1 MANTYEFYKPNLHS
15 EYPTVDGPLSVSTY
29 IAAMD
34 AAYSAFRSKVATATK
49 SFNPSAISN
58 TEAGNK
64 VDEKSVFSLAD
75 VDYPVYHSPY
85 GKQVQKGHARLLFMD
100 YLSAPHK
107 PEFAN
112 IEPSFLD
119 LPYPQT
125 INSKEIE
132 KSFMALSKADYA
144 SRVSLSMRC
153 ASRCGNMYTASLY
166 GGLASLLSTVDAETL
181 KGKRISMYA
190 FGGGCASTFWTMRV
204 KGDVSEIAKKMDL
217 LKRLE
222 SMEVVSS
229 EEYTEGLQVCF
240 STHSLPTPH
249 FLFSTVY
256 LYMFAELIHF
266 GFVLW
271 WYYSSGK
278 ITITWRHTSPRETSR
293 TSGREHFSSTAS
305 IACSG
310 GNTSRLER

>member
-49 SFNPSAISN
+49 SFNPSAIPE

-112 IEPSFLD
+112 IDPSFLD
-119 LPYPQT
+119 LQYPQT

-144 SRVSLSMRC
+144 ARVSLSMRC

-190 FGGGCASTFWTMRV
+190 FGGGCAGTFWTMRV

-222 SMEVVSS
+222 SMDVVSC
-229 EEYTEGLQVCF
+229 EEYTEGLQVC
-240 STHSLPTPH
+240 
-249 FLFSTVY
+249 
-256 LYMFAELIHF
+256 
-266 GFVLW
+266 
-271 WYYSSGK
+271 
-278 ITITWRHTSPRETSR
+278 
-293 TSGREHFSSTAS
+293 SSTPSHPLSTLHAVS
-305 IACSG
+305 LSCICICS
-310 GNTSRLER
+310 